1 MFLAL
6 TLCQILSVFLL
17 LIFSLLTNSIL
28 ALPWLFLSSPLA
40 LPWLS
45 LGSGEKWEL
54 GDSMVKYGETNMV
67 ERGPPRF
74 KLRRS
79 FLFWGHKRPRL

>member
-28 ALPWLFLSSPLA
+28 ALPWL
-40 LPWLS
+40 S
-45 LGSGEKWEL
+45 LGSGDKWEL